1 MANRA
6 VKRPK
11 ADLAKENRAI
21 GKRLR
26 AAREAAHFSQRQ
38 VALVLGENQSWVSK
52 IEKGERRAD
61 LAEGTRM
68 MRLYRVE
75 PNSILMPEGS
85 RKLSARLTDGMA
97 LAADAP
103 RSKGRRGGRTH
114 RPKYR
119 GPAAARSKGKR
130 RAGKKAS

>member
-1 MANRA
+1 MATRD

-11 ADLAKENRAI
+11 GDLAKENRII

-38 VALVLGENQSWVSK
+38 VALALGENQSWVSK
-52 IEKGERRAD
+52 IEKAERRAD

-75 PNSILMPEGS
+75 PNSILMPEGLP
-85 RKLSARLTDGMA
+85 KPFARLPDGIG

-103 RSKGRRGGRTH
+103 REKGRRGGKTH

-119 GPAAARSKGKR
+119 GPVTRSKSKR
-130 RAGKKAS
+130 RPGKKTS

>member
-1 MANRA
+1 MATRD

-11 ADLAKENRAI
+11 ADLAKENRTI
-21 GKRLR
+21 GARLR
-26 AAREAAHFSQRQ
+26 AAREAAHLSQRQ

-52 IEKGERRAD
+52 IEKAERRAD

-75 PNSILMPEGS
+75 PNAILMPEGLP
-85 RKLSARLTDGMA
+85 KPAAQPLHGMG

-103 RSKGRRGGRTH
+103 RRKTRRGGKTH

-119 GPAAARSKGKR
+119 GPAARSRARRKPRPGK
-130 RAGKKAS
+130 A

>member
-1 MANRA
+1 MATRD

-26 AAREAAHFSQRQ
+26 AAREAAHFSQRH

-75 PNSILMPEGS
+75 PNSILMPEGLP
-85 RKLSARLTDGMA
+85 KLLARLPGGIG

-103 RSKGRRGGRTH
+103 RPKGRRGGRTH

-119 GPAAARSKGKR
+119 GPSARSQGKR
-130 RAGKKAS
+130 GARKKTS